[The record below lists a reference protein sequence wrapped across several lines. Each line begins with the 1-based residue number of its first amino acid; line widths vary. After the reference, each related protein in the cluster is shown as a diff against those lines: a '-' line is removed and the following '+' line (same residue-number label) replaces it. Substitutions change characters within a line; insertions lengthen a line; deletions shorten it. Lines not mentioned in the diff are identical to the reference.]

1 MPLAADAPP
10 PSPVPREM
18 RPLITGLVLAGGQGS
33 RLGGRDKGLV
43 EVAGRPLIAHVLKR
57 FTPQVDSVIVNAN
70 RNLDTYTSYGHPVV
84 ADTHADYPGPLAG
97 IASGLEHCRTPLL
110 AVTPCDTPFL
120 PSDLVERL
128 YQTLTR
134 HAAEIAVARVAGEL
148 QPVFALMHGALGPA
162 LADFLRG
169 KRRKILAWSEEHRLA
184 VCDFEDPTAFS
195 NLNTPEECAL
205 AADTLQAGGATRP
218 RLLGIAGYSGS
229 GKTTLLTRL
238 IPRLRA
244 AGLRLGVLKHAH
256 HQFDIDYPGKDS
268 YELRHAGAECVMV
281 ASSNRDAF
289 ITEHKSGHDPRLHD
303 LLARFEDRSLDLV
316 IVEGFRHERFPKLE
330 VHREGSLAPADRTRA
345 SRGLLCVEDD
355 SIVALATD
363 TAVAL
368 PRPLPLFGVDDL
380 DAITAFI
387 LQHCASPR
395 SAWPR
400 P

>member
-1 MPLAADAPP
+1 
-10 PSPVPREM
+10 M
-18 RPLITGLVLAGGQGS
+18 RPSITGLVLAGGQGS
-33 RLGGRDKGLV
+33 RLGGLDKGLV
-43 EVAGRPLIAHVLKR
+43 EVAGRPLVAHVLAR
-57 FTPQVDSVIVNAN
+57 FAPQVDAVLVNAN
-70 RNLDTYTSYGHPVV
+70 RNLDAYAAYGHPVV

-97 IASGLEHCRTPLL
+97 IASGLGACRSPLL
-110 AVTPCDTPFL
+110 AVAPCDTPCL
-120 PSDLVERL
+120 PTDLVERL
-128 YQTLTR
+128 YTSLTL

-169 KRRKILAWSEEHRLA
+169 KRRKILAWYEEHRLA
-184 VCDFEDPTAFS
+184 FSDFEDPTAFS

-205 AADTLQAGGATRP
+205 AADALQAGAASRP

-244 AGLRLGVLKHAH
+244 RGIRLGVLKHAH
-256 HQFDIDYPGKDS
+256 HHFDIDYPGKDS

-281 ASSNRDAF
+281 ASANRDAF
-289 ITEHKSGHDPRLHD
+289 ITEHMTGQDPRLHD
-303 LLARFEDRSLDLV
+303 LLARFEDRPLDLV

-330 VHREGSLAPADRTRA
+330 VHRADSIAPVDRLRA
-345 SRGLLCVEDD
+345 SRGLLCGEDD
-355 SIVALATD
+355 SIIALATD
-363 TAVAL
+363 TSVEL
-368 PRPLPLFGVDDL
+368 PRPLPMFGVDDL
-380 DAITAFI
+380 DAITEFV

>member
-1 MPLAADAPP
+1 
-10 PSPVPREM
+10 M
-18 RPLITGLVLAGGQGS
+18 RPLIMGLVLAGGQGS

-43 EVAGRPLIAHVLKR
+43 EVAGRPLIAHVLAR
-57 FTPQVDSVIVNAN
+57 FAPQVDSVLVNAN
-70 RNLDTYTSYGHPVV
+70 RNLDTYAGYGHPVV
-84 ADTHADYPGPLAG
+84 VDTHADYPGPLAG
-97 IASGLEHCRTPLL
+97 IASGLGQCRGPLL

-120 PSDLVERL
+120 PADLVERL
-128 YQTLTR
+128 YAAMTA
-134 HAAEIAVARVAGEL
+134 HAAEIAVARVAGEM
-148 QPVFALMHGALGPA
+148 QPVFALMRGTLGPA
-162 LADFLRG
+162 LAGFLQG
-169 KRRKILAWSEEHRLA
+169 KRRKILAWYAQHRLA
-184 VCDFEDPTAFS
+184 VADFEDPAAFR

-205 AADTLQAGGATRP
+205 AADALAGAGRP
-218 RLLGIAGYSGS
+218 RLLGIAGYSGG

-244 AGLRLGVLKHAH
+244 AGIRLGVLKHAH

-281 ASSNRDAF
+281 ASANRDAF
-289 ITEHKSGHDPRLHD
+289 IAEHATGQDPRLHD
-303 LLARFEDRSLDLV
+303 LLARFEGRRLDLV

-330 VHREGSLAPADRTRA
+330 VHRAGSLAPADLARA
-345 SRGLLCVEDD
+345 SRGLLCAEDD

-368 PRPLPLFGVDDL
+368 PRPLPLFDVDDL
-380 DAITAFI
+380 DAITAFV

>member
-1 MPLAADAPP
+1 MPPAADTPP
-10 PSPVPREM
+10 PCPVPYQM

-43 EVAGRPLIAHVLKR
+43 EVAGRPLIAHVLAR
-57 FTPQVDSVIVNAN
+57 FAPQVDSLLVNAN
-70 RNLDTYTSYGHPVV
+70 RNLDTYAGYGHPVV
-84 ADTHADYPGPLAG
+84 VDTHADYPGPLAG
-97 IASGLEHCRTPLL
+97 IASGLGHCRSPLL
-110 AVTPCDTPFL
+110 AVAPCDTPFL
-120 PSDLVERL
+120 PTDLVARL
-128 YQTLTR
+128 YAALTL
-134 HAAEIAVARVAGEL
+134 HAAEIAVARVAGEM
-148 QPVFALMHGALGPA
+148 QPVFALMRATLGPA
-162 LADFLRG
+162 LTGFLRG
-169 KRRKILAWSEEHRLA
+169 NRRKILAWYEEHRLA
-184 VCDFEDPTAFS
+184 VADFEDPAGFR
-195 NLNTPEECAL
+195 NLNTAEECAL
-205 AADTLQAGGATRP
+205 AADALPASDGRP

-268 YELRHAGAECVMV
+268 YELRRAGAECVLV
-281 ASSNRDAF
+281 ASANRDAF
-289 ITEHKSGHDPRLHD
+289 ITEHESGQDPRLDD
-303 LLARFEDRSLDLV
+303 LLARFEGRALDLV

-330 VHREGSLAPADRTRA
+330 IHRAGGLAAADRARA
-345 SRGLLCVEDD
+345 SRGLLCAEDD

-380 DAITAFI
+380 DAITDFV
-387 LQHCASPR
+387 LQHCASPC